1 MGVQVWVYLP
11 EIISPLTQLS
21 QLPFVQIENFLNFL
35 KLTQPLSLVQF
46 LRPLEAFKQKAQ
58 VYLWGAVCT
67 YYVLCTMY
75 FTISVC

>member
-35 KLTQPLSLVQF
+35 KLTQLLSVDQF
-46 LRPLEAFKQKAQ
+46 FRPLEAFRQKAQ
-58 VYLWGAVCT
+58 FYRWGAVLYTGCF
-67 YYVLCTMY
+67 L
-75 FTISVC
+75 TI